1 MHNRVINLYIIHFK
15 GAITLD
21 IFHISSIVVLVI
33 NILFAAVVVFLERKD
48 ATSTWAWLLVLSFI
62 PILGFVLYLLLGQNL
77 TRYRLFQWKERA
89 KLNIDQLVINQIHHL
104 QEKDFPFRK
113 PDTLEYKDFIY
124 MHLIQNGALF
134 TEDNEVDILI
144 DGHQKFDTLLKDIEN
159 AKDHIHIQYYI
170 YRSDNLGKRIR
181 NALIKKAKEGVYV
194 RVLYDALGSRTLRK
208 RFFKDLIAAGGKVE
222 VFFPSKLSPI
232 NLRLNY
238 RNHRKLVVIDG
249 KIGYTGGFNVGDEYL
264 GLDKKFGYWR
274 DTHLRI
280 QGTAVATLQAR
291 FIMDW
296 NEASRYHDITFVPE
310 HFPEPEQT
318 GHVGMQI
325 VTSGPDA
332 EIEHIKNGYI
342 KMISA
347 AKKSIIIQ
355 TPYFIPDASMLDAVR
370 IACLSGID
378 VRIMIPN
385 KPDHMFV
392 YWATTSYIGELIK
405 VGAKIYVYD
414 NGFLHTKMIVVDNKI
429 ATIGSANFDVRSSRL
444 NFEINAFIYDSN
456 IAKQLTDAFEKD
468 LQLSAELTEEHYKQR
483 SLWIRFKESISR
495 LLSPIL

>member
-1 MHNRVINLYIIHFK
+1 MDIN
-15 GAITLD
+15 
-21 IFHISSIVVLVI
+21 HISYIVVIII
-33 NILFAAVVVFLERKD
+33 NMLLAAALIFLERKD
-48 ATSTWAWLLVLSFI
+48 ASSTWAWLLVLTFI
-62 PILGFVLYLLLGQNL
+62 PIVGFILYLLLGQNL

-89 KLNIDQLVINQIHHL
+89 KLNIDQMVIDQIRHL

-113 PDTLEYKDFIY
+113 QDTLEYKDFIY

-134 TEDNEVDILI
+134 TEDNSVEIFC
-144 DGHQKFDTLLKDIEN
+144 DGHHKFNKLMEDIEN
-159 AKDHIHIQYYI
+159 AQDHIHIQYYI
-170 YRSDNLGKRIR
+170 FRGDGLGRSIR
-181 NALIKKAKEGVYV
+181 NALIKKAREGVYV
-194 RVLYDALGSRTLRK
+194 RVLYDALGSRSMK
-208 RFFKDLIAAGGKVE
+208 KSFFKELVEAGGKVE
-222 VFFPSKLSPI
+222 VFFPSKFRLI

-238 RNHRKLVVIDG
+238 RNHRKLVIIDG
-249 KIGYTGGFNVGDEYL
+249 IIGYTGGFNVGDEYL
-264 GLDKKFGYWR
+264 GKDKQFGYWR

-280 QGTAVATLQAR
+280 QGTAVSTLQAR

-310 HFPEPEQT
+310 HFPEPE
-318 GHVGMQI
+318 GKDHIGMQI

-392 YWATTSYIGELIK
+392 YWATTSYVGELIK
-405 VGAKIYVYD
+405 VGAKIYIYD
-414 NGFLHTKMIVVDNKI
+414 NGFLHTKMIVVDKKM
-429 ATIGSANFDVRSSRL
+429 ATIGTANFDVRSFRL
-444 NFEINAFIYDSN
+444 NFEINAFIYDSK
-456 IAKQLTDAFEKD
+456 IALELTDAFEKD
-468 LQLSAELTEEHYKQR
+468 MQLSAEMTAEHYRQR